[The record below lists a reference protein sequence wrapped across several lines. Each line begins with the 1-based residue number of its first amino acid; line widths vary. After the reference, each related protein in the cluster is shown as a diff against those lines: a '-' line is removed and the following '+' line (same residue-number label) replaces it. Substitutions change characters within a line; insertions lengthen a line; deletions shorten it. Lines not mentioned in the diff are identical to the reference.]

1 MENTNLETNEKN
13 IIEETDEELKKKFK
27 NIVIAWVQLDDKIK
41 VINSELKNMK
51 DEKKQYEDFILGF
64 MEKYNENMITLSN
77 GSLKKNVSQT
87 KESIKEEMIQ
97 EAIEEFTKDIEQ
109 AYTITQ
115 KIIEKRQTNERIT
128 LKRQTNKKKQNDN
141 TK

>member
-1 MENTNLETNEKN
+1 MEDTNSEKN

-27 NIVIAWVQLDDKIK
+27 NIVISWVQLDDKIK
-41 VINSELKNMK
+41 VINTELKNMK

-77 GSLKKNVSQT
+77 GLLKRNVSQT

-97 EAIEEFTKDIEQ
+97 EAIEEYTKDIEQ

-128 LKRQTNKKKQNDN
+128 LKRQSNKQNVKNN
-141 TK
+141 TKK

>member
-1 MENTNLETNEKN
+1 MENTNSENNEKN

-41 VINSELKNMK
+41 VINTELKNMK

-77 GSLKKNVSQT
+77 GLLKKNVSQT

-97 EAIEEFTKDIEQ
+97 EAIEEYTKDIEQ

-128 LKRQTNKKKQNDN
+128 LKRQTNKKKANDN